1 MTDRKI
7 LNDVIYPND
16 ILNEMINNIEK
27 YHYFLNDMILDLI
40 CFNFTNISKI
50 ITLYESIDIQNM
62 LEPVYELSKEI
73 KKIEDSLVFNT
84 INSSK
89 YIIINSEL
97 INTSINN
104 STNERMFNMV
114 KEIKSRISHIIN
126 NIIHLISKSIPLV
139 KEISLF
145 DSSIG
150 ETHILLDNGNLHNTE
165 FPSILTLEQTH
176 YFINN
181 KELKYKD
188 WVNHPQVRINKINK
202 ILNKNE

>member
-165 FPSILTLEQTH
+165 SPSILTLEQTH